1 MNNAFTILLIV
12 QKKMGLKGIDGLVT
26 NTYMFAVVTAI
37 VMLGLAI
44 LVASMIQYQSGANPK
59 DRIKRKTWF
68 WILGILTP
76 IIFYVY
82 NLTMVMPNIKAGPA
96 MKKFSTHGALSP
108 VVAFAI
114 FVILGVVISK
124 IFKRKKVGN
133 WFNKVN

>member
-1 MNNAFTILLIV
+1 MNNAFSILLIV
-12 QKKMGLKGIDGLVT
+12 PKKMNLRDIDGLIT
-26 NTYMFAVVTAI
+26 NTYMFAVVAAI

-59 DRIKRKTWF
+59 DRMKRKMWF

-82 NLTMVMPNIKAGPA
+82 NLTLVMPNIKAGPA
-96 MKKFSTHGALSP
+96 MNKFFNHSALSP
-108 VVAFAI
+108 VLAFAI
-114 FVILGVVISK
+114 FVILGVVVSK

>member
-76 IIFYVY
+76 VIFYVY

-96 MKKFSTHGALSP
+96 MNKFFTHSALSP